1 MSNAATE
8 PPVAGAAGTVASA
21 GPRDLSAYKEEQ
33 IAGGDLAAAAYLLLW
48 AIIGAYLW
56 RTARRQAAAEAAL
69 QALEQ
74 RLDAELARA
83 AGRTGQGDLAGQG
96 DGAGWERAP

>member
-1 MSNAATE
+1 MSNAAAEIPT
-8 PPVAGAAGTVASA
+8 AGTTEARTVAAA

-56 RTARRQAAAEAAL
+56 RTARRQAVAESAL
-69 QALEQ
+69 RALEG
-74 RLDAELARA
+74 RLDAEFARA
-83 AGRTGQGDLAGQG
+83 AAQAGRGDA
-96 DGAGWERAP
+96 AAAERAP